1 MSGIAKK
8 NQNMTKDAV
17 TGFLSSLGAGE
28 ATSIS
33 KAVQMLAAQE
43 FVDFPDGAAD
53 GKAGPA
59 WEAVAAIAHELS
71 SARRLRQM
79 LDQMPVSVMTT
90 DPGTHE
96 IAYANGTCVSE
107 LEALGAALPFKPG
120 EAVGQ
125 NADLFFTGQRA
136 DCARLS
142 DPDQLPH
149 STVIDLGGER
159 FDLNMS
165 ALRNRD
171 NKFTGAMLT
180 LRRVT
185 DELQMAERVKTVVE
199 SVAAATAHVEETV
212 RSMTGLAETAT
223 GKTAAVAEASGHAS
237 SNVEAVAG
245 AAEEL
250 SASVREIGQQ
260 VMKSS
265 EIATRAVEQARATN
279 TTVQSLNEAAS
290 RIGEVVKLLTDIAS
304 QTNLLALTANIEA
317 ARAGEHGRGFTVVA
331 NEVRALSQRTT
342 ELTDR
347 INDKVGQI
355 VLGVDA
361 SHSRSIEAMQTT
373 RDNIASTKHYLA
385 SLAEE
390 NQHIKQ
396 LSGSISNS
404 ALLAQIELANIEEMQ
419 LRMDVYRVYLGTLA
433 AEQCDVVD
441 SNTCGIGRW
450 YYSELFRQRFKSHH
464 SYQAIEAPHDQV
476 HQCAQAV
483 VNAVQTNNRPLAQ
496 QKLAEMEQYN
506 REVNEHIQTMSENL
520 LEEV

>member
-290 RIGEVVKLLTDIAS
+290 RIGEVVKLITDIAS
-304 QTNLLALTANIEA
+304 QTNLLALNATIEA
-317 ARAGEHGRGFTVVA
+317 ARAGEAGKGFAVVA
-331 NEVRALSQRTT
+331 SEVKA
-342 ELTDR
+342 
-347 INDKVGQI
+347 
-355 VLGVDA
+355 
-361 SHSRSIEAMQTT
+361 
-373 RDNIASTKHYLA
+373 
-385 SLAEE
+385 
-390 NQHIKQ
+390 
-396 LSGSISNS
+396 
-404 ALLAQIELANIEEMQ
+404 LANQTSHATEEIAAQ
-419 LRMDVYRVYLGTLA
+419 VSSIQNVTAESVTAIAAIQETIDEISTIATAIAGAVEEQDAATAEIARNVSEAARGTGDVTENVSGVEETVRETSRA
-433 AEQCDVVD
+433 ARQMSDVVT
-441 SNTCGIGRW
+441 SLS
-450 YYSELFRQRFKSHH
+450 SEASGLQGQVDTFVAKIMRQ
-464 SYQAIEAPHDQV
+464 
-476 HQCAQAV
+476 
-483 VNAVQTNNRPLAQ
+483 
-496 QKLAEMEQYN
+496 
-506 REVNEHIQTMSENL
+506 
-520 LEEV
+520 

>member
-1 MSGIAKK
+1 MS
-8 NQNMTKDAV
+8 AV
-17 TGFLSSLGAGE
+17 VGNLSAIVDDIE
-28 ATSIS
+28 ATS
-33 KAVQMLAAQE
+33 E
-43 FVDFPDGAAD
+43 
-53 GKAGPA
+53 
-59 WEAVAAIAHELS
+59 
-71 SARRLRQM
+71 
-79 LDQMPVSVMTT
+79 SV
-90 DPGTHE
+90 
-96 IAYANGTCVSE
+96 
-107 LEALGAALPFKPG
+107 
-120 EAVGQ
+120 
-125 NADLFFTGQRA
+125 
-136 DCARLS
+136 
-142 DPDQLPH
+142 
-149 STVIDLGGER
+149 
-159 FDLNMS
+159 S
-165 ALRNRD
+165 AL
-171 NKFTGAMLT
+171 KHHTQ
-180 LRRVT
+180 
-185 DELQMAERVKTVVE
+185 EIEKT
-199 SVAAATAHVEETV
+199 SADV
-212 RSMTGLAETAT
+212 RGVAET
-223 GKTAAVAEASGHAS
+223 
-237 SNVEAVAG
+237 
-245 AAEEL
+245 
-250 SASVREIGQQ
+250 
-260 VMKSS
+260 
-265 EIATRAVEQARATN
+265 
-279 TTVQSLNEAAS
+279 
-290 RIGEVVKLLTDIAS
+290 
-304 QTNLLALTANIEA
+304 TNLLSLNANIEA

>member
-1 MSGIAKK
+1 MQLIEKLGYVNRLQCSSKQQDLTQRIAQLESDNQQLRSELESANTIVSRQQQELADVHQRFAFIENFTQSLAGYQNTFSRLSELLQRERETLLTIDQNNQTGESTMS
-8 NQNMTKDAV
+8 AV
-17 TGFLSSLGAGE
+17 VGNLSAIVDDIE
-28 ATSIS
+28 ATS
-33 KAVQMLAAQE
+33 E
-43 FVDFPDGAAD
+43 
-53 GKAGPA
+53 
-59 WEAVAAIAHELS
+59 
-71 SARRLRQM
+71 
-79 LDQMPVSVMTT
+79 SV
-90 DPGTHE
+90 
-96 IAYANGTCVSE
+96 
-107 LEALGAALPFKPG
+107 
-120 EAVGQ
+120 
-125 NADLFFTGQRA
+125 
-136 DCARLS
+136 
-142 DPDQLPH
+142 
-149 STVIDLGGER
+149 
-159 FDLNMS
+159 S
-165 ALRNRD
+165 AL
-171 NKFTGAMLT
+171 KHHTQ
-180 LRRVT
+180 
-185 DELQMAERVKTVVE
+185 EIEKT
-199 SVAAATAHVEETV
+199 SADV
-212 RSMTGLAETAT
+212 RGVAET
-223 GKTAAVAEASGHAS
+223 
-237 SNVEAVAG
+237 
-245 AAEEL
+245 
-250 SASVREIGQQ
+250 
-260 VMKSS
+260 
-265 EIATRAVEQARATN
+265 
-279 TTVQSLNEAAS
+279 
-290 RIGEVVKLLTDIAS
+290 
-304 QTNLLALTANIEA
+304 TNLLSLNANIEA

-441 SNTCGIGRW
+441 SNACGIGRW

-506 REVNEHIQTMSENL
+506 REVNEHIQTMSESL